1 MARTLRATVALGVGL
16 YLGGSLVAVGQTLPT
31 AKPEEVGLS
40 SSRLDRLTE
49 VLKDNIAKGEIPGAV
64 LLVARNGRIAYFE
77 SLGQLDPQAKTPM
90 RKDAIFRIYS
100 MSKPITTVAAMML
113 FEDAAFTLADPIGK
127 YLPSLAKMQVAIDNK
142 PDSEDDPSKLT
153 LVPAAK
159 PISIQDLMRHTSGLT
174 YGIFGTTP
182 VKKLYAEA
190 KLATNDQT
198 NAEFVERI
206 AKLPLSY
213 QPGTT
218 WDYSMSTDVLGRLV
232 EVTSGKSLY
241 AFEKEKILDPLGMSD
256 TSFYVTDQEKQR
268 RIAEPL
274 PNDRSVGGGTPMG
287 DPRVEGKWE
296 AGGQGMMSTALDYA
310 RFLQMLLN
318 EGTLDGK
325 RILGPKTVA
334 YMTTDHLSEPM
345 RSGPYYLPGPGYG
358 FGLGFAVRRDLG
370 GPSVN
375 GSVGDY
381 NWGGAGGTGF
391 WVDPKERM
399 LVVFMMQAP
408 SQRIRYRAIVR
419 DMVYA
424 AINQETAA
432 PR

>member
-1 MARTLRATVALGVGL
+1 MARILHAAVVLGVGIW
-16 YLGGSLVAVGQTLPT
+16 LGVSLVAAGQTLPT
-31 AKPEEVGLS
+31 ATPEEVGLS
-40 SSRLDRLTE
+40 SSRLARLTE

-64 LLVARNGRIAYFE
+64 LLVARNSKIAYFE

-159 PISIQDLMRHTSGLT
+159 PISVQDLLRHTSGLT
-174 YGIFGTTP
+174 YGFFGTTP
-182 VKKLYAEA
+182 VKKLYAQA
-190 KLATNDQT
+190 KLDDPAQT
-198 NAEFVERI
+198 NEEFVERI

-218 WDYSMSTDVLGRLV
+218 WDYSMSTDVLGRMI
-232 EVTSGKSLY
+232 EVISGKTLY
-241 AFEKEKILDPLGMSD
+241 AFEKEKILDPLGMKE
-256 TSFYVTDQEKQR
+256 TSFYVTDPSR
-268 RIAEPL
+268 HARIAEPL
-274 PNDRSVGGGTPMG
+274 PSDRQATLS

-296 AGGQGMMSTALDYA
+296 AGGGGMVSTALDYA
-310 RFLQMLLN
+310 LFLQMLLN
-318 EGTLDGK
+318 GGELDGK
-325 RILGPKTVA
+325 RLLGPKTVA
-334 YMTTDHLSEPM
+334 FMTSDQLNDSM

-370 GPSVN
+370 GPVFN

-381 NWGGAGGTGF
+381 QWGGAAGTAF

-399 LVVFMMQAP
+399 FVVLMMQAP
-408 SQRIRYRAIVR
+408 SQRLRYRAIVR

-424 AINQETAA
+424 AINQEAAA

>member
-1 MARTLRATVALGVGL
+1 MTRTLRAATLLGIGVWLSWAAIGAAQGL
-16 YLGGSLVAVGQTLPT
+16 PA

-40 SSRLDRLTE
+40 SERLMKLTE
-49 VLKDNIAKGEIPGAV
+49 VLRANILKREIPGAV
-64 LLVARNGRIAYFE
+64 LVIARDGKIAYFE
-77 SLGQLDPQAKTPM
+77 SLGELDPQANTPM
-90 RKDAIFRIYS
+90 HKDAIFRIYS
-100 MSKPITTVAAMML
+100 MSKPITSVAAMML
-113 FEDAAFTLADPIGK
+113 FEDSAFTLADPVGK

-142 PDSEDDPSKLT
+142 PDSEQDPSKLT
-153 LVPAAK
+153 LAAAK
-159 PISIQDLMRHTSGLT
+159 PISVHDLMRHTSGLT
-174 YGIFGTTP
+174 YGFGGNTP
-182 VKKLYAEA
+182 VKQLYSQA
-190 KLATNDQT
+190 KLGKNDQT
-198 NAEFVERI
+198 NADFVENI

-218 WDYSMSTDVLGRLV
+218 WEYSMSTDVLGRLV
-232 EVTSGKSLY
+232 EVISGKSLY
-241 AFEKEKILDPLGMSD
+241 AFEKEKILDPLGMKD
-256 TSFYVTDQEKQR
+256 TSFYVTEQAKQS
-268 RIAEPL
+268 RIAEPSQT
-274 PNDRSVGGGTPMG
+274 DRSVGPGTPMG

-296 AGGQGMMSTALDYA
+296 AGGQGMVSTALDYA

-334 YMTTDHLSEPM
+334 YMTTDHLSDTM

-370 GPSVN
+370 GASVN

-399 LVVFMMQAP
+399 LVVLMMQAP

-424 AINQETAA
+424 AIT
-432 PR
+432 R